1 MTNQELENIY
11 QNEIELKN
19 IDEITDSHVGYISRK
34 NNCISFELVDYL
46 ITEKHFKA
54 IRHYSGFK
62 IFQRPDLEVN
72 NLFDAIDSYFQY
84 FRERKGITLY
94 EIVQNYKELQLT
106 DDAYFFSLKSI
117 IEKLNH
123 LKTAK

>member
-46 ITEKHFKA
+46 ITEKNFKA